1 MRHKRLNKNDKIPGV
16 LHAVNEILLLHA
28 VGQIQFM
35 QHFDRYIE
43 HFDRYIEHFDRY
55 IEHFDRYIEHFDR
68 YIEQLFIEYF
78 FIPSVCNCSSITVN

>member
-55 IEHFDRYIEHFDR
+55 IE
-68 YIEQLFIEYF
+68 QLFIEYF